1 VLIELGVMQ
10 QRHEAVLEVMGGLS
24 VTEVATRYGVTRQ
37 TVHRW
42 LRRYA
47 RYGLAG
53 LAGESTRPGSCP
65 HQMRPEVEA
74 RIVELRLL
82 HPAWGP
88 RTIAHYLAREEISPV
103 PGRSSIHRCLVRHRL
118 IDPQKRRRK
127 REDYRRWERER
138 AMELWQMDVMG
149 GVRLTDGRELK
160 LVSGIDDHSRYCVSA
175 RLVWRATARPVCEAL
190 LTALG
195 RYGAPEQILTDNG
208 KVFTGRFGPGTGQVL
223 FDRICREH
231 DVRHLLTA
239 PRSPTTTGKVERFH
253 RTLRTEFLAGRTFA
267 SLEEAQA
274 ELDAWVE
281 SYNAERPH
289 QSLGMAT
296 PAARFAL
303 AARREAAEEPD
314 AAVHAA
320 TDADLRAVTRRVGHS
335 GKISLAGELYHVGTY
350 LAGETVGL
358 ELTDG
363 GLLQVSHHGVLVAS
377 PARRRPPANG
387 GAERPPRV
395 RRARS
400 QDATASVIRLV
411 DTTGYVSFAGTG
423 YWLGVHHR
431 GQQVEVRRVGD
442 SVEIRHAG
450 VLLRTQPARHDRA
463 KEHGAFSTPN
473 GRPHRKNSARHC
485 DATGGTDVV
494 EPKWNTGGGT

>member
-53 LAGESTRPGSCP
+53 LASESTRPGSCP

-74 RIVELRLL
+74 RIVEMRLL
-82 HPAWGP
+82 HPTWGP
-88 RTIAHYLAREEISPV
+88 RTIAHYLAREQVAPV
-103 PGRSSIHRCLVRHRL
+103 PGRSSIHRCLLRHRL
-118 IDPQKRRRK
+118 IDPQKRKRK
-127 REDYRRWERER
+127 REDYRRWEREH
-138 AMELWQMDVMG
+138 AMELWQMDIMG

-160 LVSGIDDHSRYCVSA
+160 LVSGIDDHSRFCVSA

-190 LTALG
+190 LEAIS
-195 RYGAPEQILTDNG
+195 RYGAPQQILTDNG
-208 KVFTGRFGPGTGQVL
+208 KVFTGRFGTGAGLVL

-253 RTLRTEFLAGRTFA
+253 WTLQREFLAGRAFA

-274 ELDAWVE
+274 ELDAWVAE
-281 SYNAERPH
+281 YNAERPH
-289 QSLGMAT
+289 QSLGMAS
-296 PAARFAL
+296 PEARFAL
-303 AARREAAEEPD
+303 AAQRGVEGAETASAPD
-314 AAVHAA
+314 PH
-320 TDADLRAVTRRVGHS
+320 AVTRRVGHS
-335 GKISLAGELYHVGTY
+335 GKISLCGELYHVGTY
-350 LAGETVGL
+350 LAGETVDL
-358 ELTDG
+358 ELTE
-363 GLLQVSHHGVLVAS
+363 GLVHVSHRGVLVAS
-377 PARRRPPANG
+377 HARRRPPVG
-387 GAERPPRV
+387 SRSVERAPRI
-395 RRARS
+395 RHARS
-400 QDATASVIRLV
+400 QDATDSVVRLV

-423 YWLGVHHR
+423 YWLGTRHR

-450 VLLRTQPARHDRA
+450 VLLRTQLARHDRS

-473 GRPHRKNSARHC
+473 GRPHRKNAARHC
-485 DATGGTDVV
+485 DATSGTEVV
-494 EPKWNTGGGT
+494 EPKWNTGAGT

>member
-1 VLIELGVMQ
+1 MLIELGVMQ
-10 QRHEAVLEVMGGLS
+10 QRHEAVLEVMGGLC
-24 VTEVATRYGVTRQ
+24 VTEVALRYGVTRQ

-47 RYGLAG
+47 RYGIAG
-53 LAGESTRPGSCP
+53 LASESTRPASCP
-65 HQMRPEVEA
+65 HQMRSEVEA

-88 RTIAHYLAREEISPV
+88 RTIGHQLGREEVGPV
-103 PGRSSIHRCLVRHRL
+103 PGRSSIHRCLLRHRL

-160 LVSGIDDHSRYCVSA
+160 LVSGIDDHSRFCVSA
-175 RLVWRATARPVCEAL
+175 KLVWRATARPVCEAL
-190 LTALG
+190 LEALA

-208 KVFTGRFGPGTGQVL
+208 KVFTGRFGRGGGLVL
-223 FDRICREH
+223 FDRILREH

-274 ELDAWVE
+274 ELDAWVRQ
-281 SYNAERPH
+281 YNAERPH

-303 AARREAAEEPD
+303 AAKKEVPEEAQATAHAEAGGDP
-314 AAVHAA
+314 
-320 TDADLRAVTRRVGHS
+320 RSVTRRVGHS

-350 LAGETVGL
+350 LAGETVSL

-363 GLLQVSHHGVLVAS
+363 GLVQVSCRGVLVAS
-377 PARRRPPANG
+377 HARRRQPQAKV
-387 GAERPPRV
+387 ERPPRI

-400 QDATASVIRLV
+400 QDSTASVVRLV

-423 YWLGVHHR
+423 YWLGLQHR
-431 GQQVEVRRVGD
+431 GQQVEVRRVAD

-450 VLLRTQPARHDRA
+450 VLLRTQQARHDRS
-463 KEHGAFSTPN
+463 KEHGAFATPT
-473 GRPHRKNSARHC
+473 GRPRRKSKPQHSG
-485 DATGGTDVV
+485 ATSGTEVV
-494 EPKWNTGGGT
+494 EPKWNAGGGT